1 MSIRPLLLALLT
13 LPVVSLLSL
22 FVACNGTETN
32 ETPPVG
38 AGPPELIS
46 GRYDV
51 RGVTSV
57 IGTPDKRK
65 IEGVVILVQEGDG
78 YTATYELKTRFPAE
92 GTTTEAD
99 VIGHGSG
106 SVTGRQLDGT
116 AETQVVVS
124 AVPGVDTGFA
134 FVPRT
139 VSTRI
144 VSSSVARIAPDG
156 SIEIELENR
165 PGPGEEYLPTRTKL
179 AGVRISGSDASDIL
193 ASSRR

>member
-1 MSIRPLLLALLT
+1 MSIRPLLLTLFALPLC
-13 LPVVSLLSL
+13 LG
-22 FVACNGTETN
+22 CNASDTS

-51 RGVTSV
+51 RGITAVV
-57 IGTPDKRK
+57 GTPDKRK
-65 IEGVVILVQEGDG
+65 IHGVVILVQDGDE
-78 YTATYELKTRFPAE
+78 YKATFELKTQFPAD

-106 SVTGRQLDGT
+106 SITGRQLDGS
-116 AETQVVVS
+116 AETQIVVS

-144 VSSSVARIAPDG
+144 VSTSTAKVAPNGA
-156 SIEIELENR
+156 IEIQLENR
-165 PGPGEEYLPTRTKL
+165 PGPGEQYLPTRTKL
-179 AGVRISGSDASDIL
+179 AGTRTSGASASDIL
-193 ASSRR
+193 ASAKR